1 MEINNIKMARWST
14 DNDKAIRNARIEK
27 SSSGTDFSFLQKNLK
42 EIVDLHDGYYTE
54 KMEAHHQK
62 TIEKIEERKKQIE
75 EYNQLKESLK
85 HSPVP
90 KCNCGGNLHY
100 VEYFGFIG
108 CDNYTAQGFKHFTL
122 GKPLPF
128 DAEDYY
134 EKMMGYFEVSKN
146 YLSDIVKMLPVKVKA
161 SDLYEFLTLRNVKLL
176 RDDLDSKYF
185 KNGKQSKELS
195 DKRETMI
202 GYELESRFNRVGK
215 QILITYQLESETFVR
230 FAIPDFLV
238 FDGEKLLI
246 FEQKKNA
253 SLIKKTQIELYKALL
268 KKIMPNNDV
277 DVYIVLEEYSEFNY
291 ESEYKTISIEK
302 IQSL

>member
-1 MEINNIKMARWST
+1 
-14 DNDKAIRNARIEK
+14 
-27 SSSGTDFSFLQKNLK
+27 
-42 EIVDLHDGYYTE
+42 
-54 KMEAHHQK
+54 
-62 TIEKIEERKKQIE
+62 
-75 EYNQLKESLK
+75 
-85 HSPVP
+85 
-90 KCNCGGNLHY
+90 
-100 VEYFGFIG
+100 
-108 CDNYTAQGFKHFTL
+108 
-122 GKPLPF
+122 
-128 DAEDYY
+128 
-134 EKMMGYFEVSKN
+134 
-146 YLSDIVKMLPVKVKA
+146 MLPVKVKA

-176 RDDLDSKYF
+176 RDDLDSTYF

-268 KKIMPNNDV
+268 KKIMPDNDV